1 MKIVNLIFP
10 HLENPQSPEVNNDA
24 HIDHISK
31 SVWQYFQLGIGMVE
45 FSNHTRPSY

>member
-1 MKIVNLIFP
+1 MIFP
-10 HLENPQSPEVNNDA
+10 HLENPQSPEINNDA

-31 SVWQYFQLGIGMVE
+31 SVWQHWQLGIGMVE